1 MKKIM
6 IGLLVGLM
14 LVSQVQAMGW
24 QGKKR
29 ADFDRGKIIQLRCRK
44 GWPRSWGFLQNKK
57 KNL

>member
-44 GWPRSWGFLQNKK
+44 GWPRSWGFLQN
-57 KNL
+57 